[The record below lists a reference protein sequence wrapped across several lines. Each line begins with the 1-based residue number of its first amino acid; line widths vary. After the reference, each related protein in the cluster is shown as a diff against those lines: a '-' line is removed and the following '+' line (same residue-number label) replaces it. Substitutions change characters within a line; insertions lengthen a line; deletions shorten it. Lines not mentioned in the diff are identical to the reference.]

1 MELQVSEERR
11 VLNYSHFFV
20 DNIQRENT
28 KAVEFLLPRPG
39 AHRVKSAAVIE
50 ENID

>member
-1 MELQVSEERR
+1 MWRR
-11 VLNYSHFFV
+11 TVDNVNYSHFFV

-39 AHRVKSAAVIE
+39 ADRVKSAAVIE